1 MNFTYNGNKPEN
13 VNWNSNALDYVKY
26 NGDVV
31 WERSKSALVESCWF
45 ATSNYS
51 ATPNGFN
58 DITSPLNGRELNEM
72 YNRFGTVVRLK
83 LDKAKET
90 GLITVGFYYNCN
102 FAGTGG
108 NSELTLRLA
117 LPGIIPSYET
127 LIAGNCMGYVENTSM
142 YSVSRGINISSSDSK
157 DSDGYAYKE
166 LYLAPLAQFHSGQEY
181 CDVVITETNIFNS
194 WMINTNKS
202 DERCVKLV

>member
-13 VNWNSNALDYVKY
+13 VKWNGNALDFVKY

-31 WERSKSALVESCWF
+31 WKKNKSVLIESCWF
-45 ATSNYS
+45 ATNNYS

-58 DITSPLNGRELNEM
+58 DNTSPLNGNEISEG
-72 YNRFGTVVRLK
+72 YGRFGAVVRLK

-102 FAGTGG
+102 FSGTGG
-108 NSELTLRLA
+108 SSELTLRLA
-117 LPGIIPSYET
+117 IPGVIPSYET
-127 LIAGNCMGYVENTSM
+127 LTAGNCMGYVDNSM
-142 YSVSRGINISSSDSK
+142 YSVSKGINITSSDSK

-166 LYLAPLAQFHSGQEY
+166 LYLAPLSQFHSGQEY
-181 CDVVITETNIFNS
+181 CDVVVTETSIFNK
-194 WMINTNKS
+194 WMINTNK
-202 DERCVKLV
+202 DDDRCIKLV